1 VLFLRGKV
9 FSRIRFSDR
18 LLVPLGSSLSVQYSR
33 LGLGEIVL
41 FFLLINDSNCDKKKN
56 ENLSE
61 EIQLTFITICLP

>member
-1 VLFLRGKV
+1 MLFLRGKV